1 MPISPGKLRE
11 VMGYFATGVTVVTT
25 RDLEGNPQGMTA
37 NAVTSLS
44 LEPPLVLICV
54 DKSAGVHQHLEEGRY
69 FALNILREEQKDIS
83 RRFALARIDRFEGIN
98 YRFGKTGVPIL
109 EDILA
114 FLECRV
120 TGAYPGGDHTI
131 FLGEVE
137 VAGILEGSPLIFYRG
152 EYTKLKK

>member
-1 MPISPGKLRE
+1 
-11 VMGYFATGVTVVTT
+11 MGHFATGVTVVTT
-25 RDLEGNPQGMTA
+25 RDIEGNPQGMTA

-54 DKSAGVHQHLEEGRY
+54 DKSAEIHQHLGEDRY
-69 FALNILREEQKDIS
+69 FALNILREEQEEIS
-83 RRFALARIDRFEGIN
+83 RRFALVGIDRFEDIN
-98 YRFGKTGVPIL
+98 YRFGKTGAPIL
-109 EDILA
+109 ENVLA

-137 VAGILEGSPLIFYRG
+137 VAGILEGNPLIFYRG
-152 EYTKLKK
+152 EYTKLEK